1 MDKNPS
7 FKNNKR
13 FASITKNG
21 FANKTA
27 NYGGIQES
35 GFHDFYSPILSKD
48 FLELPQNLK
57 ERRAWYRF
65 FYSFNEMVRRSI
77 DLHSELPLSRIRL
90 AAPKCADAD
99 KAEYIQTFFQNMCDR
114 ISLFKKLLAF
124 AHEYYLMG
132 CCYFFLEDGS
142 EAGSESDPLFSID
155 DDLQMPESA
164 KAYRKK
170 YDNKLPDYQ
179 GWERMQILPPDMVK
193 ISRWQFTDKI
203 KAELV
208 VPTDTA
214 NLIRQGG
221 MSPEAEQE
229 VDDIMREMPLDL
241 RNSMET
247 GDPLEF
253 ETDPYQGSHLV
264 EILRKTG
271 DYEEAGS
278 SILDSCLRSLLL
290 MDKYRQAQCFTGD
303 TKIVLADGTE
313 EEIQNLVELESFKV
327 FSSTAEGKTVEGK
340 GHSARITGY
349 VDRLVELEINDV
361 LVKCTPEHRF
371 MLKDGSYKEAQFLG
385 ISEELMLIEK
395 TKPRCIQSIQHI
407 ELDNKIPVYD
417 ITVDEFHNFCLSAG
431 NFVHNSQIASRHMTP
446 MRVVTAPK
454 ASYDEVEY
462 LREQVDAALV
472 DPDYSIIANFDID
485 WNEMGADGRVLSL
498 GEEYAELEKRLSA
511 GLGVTMGL
519 LTGEATY
526 GGERISLE
534 IINTQYMLFREIV
547 QDFVENN
554 IFKPVALKKG
564 FWEYDK
570 FGNKKILIPT
580 ISFTRLALRDNDAVF
595 NQLFDLY
602 QKGSIP
608 LSYILELLGLDPN
621 AAKEEIERDMLTV
634 NDSRFNDLINAISQ
648 PVADQIAENTDIS
661 KKIATYLKLKWN
673 DEGGG
678 EGEEGDPGEE
688 ERFK

>member
-1 MDKNPS
+1 MLMNKNPS
-7 FKNNKR
+7 FKNKKH
-13 FASITKNG
+13 ASITKKAFSKRASNG
-21 FANKTA
+21 GTSDAMN
-27 NYGGIQES
+27 S
-35 GFHDFYSPILSKD
+35 DFYSPILSKD

-90 AAPKCADAD
+90 APPKCTDAE
-99 KAEYIQTFFQNMCDR
+99 KSAYIQTFFQNMCDR
-114 ISLFKKLLAF
+114 LGLFKKLLAF
-124 AHEYYLMG
+124 SHEYYLMG
-132 CCYFFLEDGS
+132 CVYIFLEDGS
-142 EAGSESDPLFSID
+142 EAGSENDPLFNID
-155 DDLQMPESA
+155 EDLQMPEEA
-164 KAYRKK
+164 KALRKK
-170 YDNKLPDYQ
+170 YDNKAPDYQ

-193 ISRWQFTDKI
+193 VTRWQFTDRI
-203 KAELV
+203 KAELI

-221 MSPEAEQE
+221 NSPQAEQM
-229 VDDIMREMPLDL
+229 VDEIMKDMPIDL
-241 RNSMET
+241 RQSIET
-247 GDPLEF
+247 GNPTEF

-290 MDKYRQAQCFTGD
+290 LDKYRQAQ
-303 TKIVLADGTE
+303 
-313 EEIQNLVELESFKV
+313 
-327 FSSTAEGKTVEGK
+327 
-340 GHSARITGY
+340 
-349 VDRLVELEINDV
+349 
-361 LVKCTPEHRF
+361 
-371 MLKDGSYKEAQFLG
+371 
-385 ISEELMLIEK
+385 
-395 TKPRCIQSIQHI
+395 
-407 ELDNKIPVYD
+407 
-417 ITVDEFHNFCLSAG
+417 
-431 NFVHNSQIASRHMTP
+431 SQIASRHMAP

-454 ASYDEVEY
+454 ASFDEIEY
-462 LREQVDAALV
+462 LRDQVDAAIV
-472 DPDYSIIANFDID
+472 DPDYSIIANFEIE
-485 WNEMGADGRVLSL
+485 WNEMGSDGRILSL
-498 GEEYAELEKRLSA
+498 GEEYSELEKRLSA

-547 QDFVENN
+547 QEFVENH

-570 FGNKKILIPT
+570 FGNKKLLYPK

-608 LSYILELLGLDPN
+608 LSYILELLGLDPQG
-621 AAKEEIERDMLTV
+621 AKEEIEKDLLTV

-648 PVADQIAENTDIS
+648 PVADQIAEKTDVA
-661 KKIATYLKLKWN
+661 KKVAKYLKLNWQ
-673 DEGGG
+673 
-678 EGEEGDPGEE
+678 EEGDAGGAPAEE

>member
-1 MDKNPS
+1 MNKNPS
-7 FKNNKR
+7 FKNKR
-13 FASITKNG
+13 TATVSKKG
-21 FANKTA
+21 FSNRTA

-90 AAPKCADAD
+90 APPKCDDAD
-99 KAEYIQTFFQNMCDR
+99 KSAYIQTFFQNMCDR
-114 ISLFKKLLAF
+114 LGLFKKLLAF

-132 CCYFFLEDGS
+132 VVYLFLEDGS
-142 EAGSESDPLFSID
+142 EAGPQDDPLFNID
-155 DDLQMPESA
+155 DDLQMPDAA
-164 KAYRKK
+164 KAFRKK
-170 YDNKLPDYQ
+170 YDNKAPDYQ

-193 ISRWQFTDKI
+193 VTRWQFTDRI
-203 KAELV
+203 KAELL

-214 NLIRQGG
+214 NLLRQGG
-221 MSPEAEQE
+221 MGPHAEQE
-229 VDDIMREMPLDL
+229 VEEIMQDMPLDL
-241 RNSMET
+241 RDSLET

-253 ETDPYQGSHLV
+253 ETNPYLGSHLV
-264 EILRKTG
+264 EIMRKTG

-290 MDKYRQAQCFTGD
+290 MDKYRQAQ
-303 TKIVLADGTE
+303 
-313 EEIQNLVELESFKV
+313 
-327 FSSTAEGKTVEGK
+327 
-340 GHSARITGY
+340 
-349 VDRLVELEINDV
+349 
-361 LVKCTPEHRF
+361 
-371 MLKDGSYKEAQFLG
+371 
-385 ISEELMLIEK
+385 
-395 TKPRCIQSIQHI
+395 
-407 ELDNKIPVYD
+407 
-417 ITVDEFHNFCLSAG
+417 
-431 NFVHNSQIASRHMTP
+431 SQIASRHMTP
-446 MRVVTAPK
+446 MRVISAPK
-454 ASYDEVEY
+454 ASFDDIEY

-472 DPDYSIIANFDID
+472 DPDYSIIANYDIE
-485 WNEMGADGRVLSL
+485 WNEMGADGRILSL

-547 QDFVENN
+547 QDFVENH

-570 FGNKKILIPT
+570 FGNKKLLIPT

-621 AAKEEIERDMLTV
+621 SAKEEIEKDMLTV

-648 PVADQIAENTDIS
+648 PVADQIAENTDIA
-661 KKIATYLKLKWN
+661 KKIASYLKLNWKEVEGGAEG
-673 DEGGG
+673 DEGGA
-678 EGEEGDPGEE
+678 EE

>member
-7 FKNNKR
+7 FKNKRYATMSNK
-13 FASITKNG
+13 G

-27 NYGGIQES
+27 NYGGIQDS
-35 GFHDFYSPILSKD
+35 GFSDFYSPILSKD

-90 AAPKCADAD
+90 TPPKCED
-99 KAEYIQTFFQNMCDR
+99 KDKSQYIQVFFQNMCDR
-114 ISLFKKLLAF
+114 IHLFKKLLSF

-132 CCYFFLEDGS
+132 CVYLFMEDGS
-142 EAGSESDPLFSID
+142 EAGSENDPLFSID
-155 DDLQMPESA
+155 DDLGMPESA

-170 YDNKLPDYQ
+170 YDNKCPDYQ
-179 GWERMQILPPDMVK
+179 GWERMQILPPDMVNVT
-193 ISRWQFTDKI
+193 RWQFTDKI
-203 KAELV
+203 KAELI

-221 MSPEAEQE
+221 MSAQAEQE
-229 VDDIMREMPLDL
+229 VDEIMKEMPLDL
-241 RNSMET
+241 RNSLES

-253 ETDPYQGSHLV
+253 ETNPYLGSHIV

-290 MDKYRQAQCFTGD
+290 MDKYRQAQ
-303 TKIVLADGTE
+303 
-313 EEIQNLVELESFKV
+313 
-327 FSSTAEGKTVEGK
+327 
-340 GHSARITGY
+340 
-349 VDRLVELEINDV
+349 
-361 LVKCTPEHRF
+361 
-371 MLKDGSYKEAQFLG
+371 
-385 ISEELMLIEK
+385 
-395 TKPRCIQSIQHI
+395 
-407 ELDNKIPVYD
+407 
-417 ITVDEFHNFCLSAG
+417 
-431 NFVHNSQIASRHMTP
+431 SQIASRHMTP
-446 MRVVTAPK
+446 IRVVTAPK
-454 ASYDEVEY
+454 ASYDEIEY
-462 LREQVDAALV
+462 LREQVDASLV

-485 WNEMGADGRVLSL
+485 WNEMGSDGRVLSL

-547 QDFVENN
+547 QDFVEEH

-570 FGNKKILIPT
+570 FGNKTILTPT

-621 AAKEEIERDMLTV
+621 SAKEEIEKDMLTV
-634 NDSRFNDLINAISQ
+634 NDSRFNDLINGLSQ

-661 KKIATYLKLKWN
+661 KKIAAYLKLNWK
-673 DEGGG
+673 DVEGEA
-678 EGEEGDPGEE
+678 EGEEGSGEE

>member
-7 FKNNKR
+7 FKNKR
-13 FASITKNG
+13 HASISKKG
-21 FANKTA
+21 FANRTA

-90 AAPKCADAD
+90 ASPKCADAD
-99 KAEYIQTFFQNMCDR
+99 KAEYIQVFFQNMCDR
-114 ISLFKKLLAF
+114 LGLFKKLLAF

-142 EAGSESDPLFSID
+142 EAGSENDPLYSID

-164 KAYRKK
+164 KAFRKK
-170 YDNKLPDYQ
+170 YDSKFPDYQ

-193 ISRWQFTDKI
+193 ITRWQFTDKI

-253 ETDPYQGSHLV
+253 ETDPFHGSHLV

-290 MDKYRQAQCFTGD
+290 MDKYRQAQ
-303 TKIVLADGTE
+303 
-313 EEIQNLVELESFKV
+313 
-327 FSSTAEGKTVEGK
+327 
-340 GHSARITGY
+340 
-349 VDRLVELEINDV
+349 
-361 LVKCTPEHRF
+361 
-371 MLKDGSYKEAQFLG
+371 
-385 ISEELMLIEK
+385 
-395 TKPRCIQSIQHI
+395 
-407 ELDNKIPVYD
+407 
-417 ITVDEFHNFCLSAG
+417 
-431 NFVHNSQIASRHMTP
+431 SQIASRHMTP

-485 WNEMGADGRVLSL
+485 WNEMGSDGRILSL

-621 AAKEEIERDMLTV
+621 AAKAEIERDMLTV
-634 NDSRFNDLINAISQ
+634 NDSRFNDLINAVSQ
-648 PVADQIAENTDIS
+648 PVADQIAENTDIA

-678 EGEEGDPGEE
+678 EGEEGDLGEE

>member
-7 FKNNKR
+7 FKNKR
-13 FASITKNG
+13 HATVSKKG
-21 FANKTA
+21 FTSRTA

-35 GFHDFYSPILSKD
+35 AFNDFYSPILSKD

-90 AAPKCADAD
+90 APPKCADAD
-99 KAEYIQTFFQNMCDR
+99 KAEYIQVFFQNMCDR
-114 ISLFKKLLAF
+114 IGLFKKLLAF

-164 KAYRKK
+164 KAFRKK
-170 YDNKLPDYQ
+170 YDNKAPDYQ

-193 ISRWQFTDKI
+193 ITRWQFTDKI

-214 NLIRQGG
+214 NLIRQSG
-221 MSPEAEQE
+221 MNPQAEQE
-229 VDDIMREMPLDL
+229 VDEIMKEMPLDL
-241 RNSMET
+241 RNSLET

-253 ETDPYQGSHLV
+253 ETDQYQGSHLV

-290 MDKYRQAQCFTGD
+290 MDKYRQAQ
-303 TKIVLADGTE
+303 
-313 EEIQNLVELESFKV
+313 
-327 FSSTAEGKTVEGK
+327 
-340 GHSARITGY
+340 
-349 VDRLVELEINDV
+349 
-361 LVKCTPEHRF
+361 
-371 MLKDGSYKEAQFLG
+371 
-385 ISEELMLIEK
+385 
-395 TKPRCIQSIQHI
+395 
-407 ELDNKIPVYD
+407 
-417 ITVDEFHNFCLSAG
+417 
-431 NFVHNSQIASRHMTP
+431 SQIASRHMTP

-454 ASYDEVEY
+454 ASYDEIEY

-547 QDFVENN
+547 QDFVENH

-621 AAKEEIERDMLTV
+621 AAKAEIEADMLTV

-648 PVADQIAENTDIS
+648 PVADQIAESTDIA
-661 KKIATYLKLKWN
+661 KKIAAYLKLTWKDPEGGEG
-673 DEGGG
+673 DEGG
-678 EGEEGDPGEE
+678 DE

>member
-7 FKNNKR
+7 FKNKR
-13 FASITKNG
+13 YATMSKKG
-21 FANKTA
+21 FANRTA

-90 AAPKCADAD
+90 TPPKCADAE
-99 KAEYIQTFFQNMCDR
+99 KSAYILTFFENMSDR
-114 ISLFKKLLAF
+114 IGLFKKLLAF

-142 EAGSESDPLFSID
+142 EAGSENDPLFNID
-155 DDLQMPESA
+155 DDLGMPEEA

-170 YDNKLPDYQ
+170 YDNKAPDYQ

-193 ISRWQFTDKI
+193 ITRWQFTDKI
-203 KAELV
+203 KAELI

-221 MSPEAEQE
+221 MNPQAEQE
-229 VDDIMREMPLDL
+229 VEDIMKEMPLDL
-241 RNSMET
+241 RNSLES
-247 GDPLEF
+247 GDPMEF
-253 ETDPYQGSHLV
+253 ETNPYMGSHLV

-290 MDKYRQAQCFTGD
+290 MDKYRQAQ
-303 TKIVLADGTE
+303 
-313 EEIQNLVELESFKV
+313 
-327 FSSTAEGKTVEGK
+327 
-340 GHSARITGY
+340 
-349 VDRLVELEINDV
+349 
-361 LVKCTPEHRF
+361 
-371 MLKDGSYKEAQFLG
+371 
-385 ISEELMLIEK
+385 
-395 TKPRCIQSIQHI
+395 
-407 ELDNKIPVYD
+407 
-417 ITVDEFHNFCLSAG
+417 
-431 NFVHNSQIASRHMTP
+431 SQIASRHMTP

-485 WNEMGADGRVLSL
+485 WNEMGSDGRILSL

-547 QDFVENN
+547 QDFVENH

-570 FGNKKILIPT
+570 FGNKKLLIPT

-621 AAKEEIERDMLTV
+621 SAKEEIEKDMLTV

-648 PVADQIAENTDIS
+648 PVADQIAESTDIA
-661 KKIATYLKLKWN
+661 KKIASYMKLNWK
-673 DEGGG
+673 DPEGGAD
-678 EGEEGDPGEE
+678 EGEEGGGDE

>member
-7 FKNNKR
+7 FKSKR
-13 FASITKNG
+13 YATVSKKG
-21 FANKTA
+21 FSNRTA
-27 NYGGIQES
+27 NYGGIQDS
-35 GFHDFYSPILSKD
+35 GFSDFYSPILSKD

-90 AAPKCADAD
+90 APPKCEDAD
-99 KAEYIQTFFQNMCDR
+99 KAEYIQVFFQNMSDR
-114 ISLFKKLLAF
+114 IGLFKKLLAF

-132 CCYFFLEDGS
+132 CVYLFIEDGS
-142 EAGSESDPLFSID
+142 EAGAENDPLFNID
-155 DDLQMPESA
+155 DDLQMPEA
-164 KAYRKK
+164 ARAFRKK
-170 YDNKLPDYQ
+170 YDNKAPDYQ
-179 GWERMQILPPDMVK
+179 GWERIQILPPDMVN
-193 ISRWQFTDKI
+193 ITRWQFTDKY
-203 KAELV
+203 KAELL

-221 MSPEAEQE
+221 MGGDSEQE
-229 VDDIMREMPLDL
+229 VDDIMKEMPLDL
-241 RNSMET
+241 RNSLES

-253 ETDPYQGSHLV
+253 ETDPYAGSHLV

-278 SILDSCLRSLLL
+278 SILDCVLRSLLL
-290 MDKYRQAQCFTGD
+290 MDKYRQAQ
-303 TKIVLADGTE
+303 
-313 EEIQNLVELESFKV
+313 
-327 FSSTAEGKTVEGK
+327 
-340 GHSARITGY
+340 
-349 VDRLVELEINDV
+349 
-361 LVKCTPEHRF
+361 
-371 MLKDGSYKEAQFLG
+371 
-385 ISEELMLIEK
+385 
-395 TKPRCIQSIQHI
+395 
-407 ELDNKIPVYD
+407 
-417 ITVDEFHNFCLSAG
+417 
-431 NFVHNSQIASRHMTP
+431 SQIASRHMTP
-446 MRVVTAPK
+446 IRVVTAPK

-462 LREQVDAALV
+462 LREQVDASLV

-485 WNEMGADGRVLSL
+485 WNEMGSDGRVLSL

-526 GGERISLE
+526 GGEKISLE

-547 QDFVENN
+547 QDFVENH

-570 FGNKKILIPT
+570 FGNKKLLTPS

-608 LSYILELLGLDPN
+608 LSYILELLGLDAN
-621 AAKEEIERDMLTV
+621 AAKAEIEKDMLTV
-634 NDSRFNDLINAISQ
+634 NDSRFNDLINAIAQ
-648 PVADQIAENTDIS
+648 PVADQVAENTDIAQ
-661 KKIATYLKLKWN
+661 KVANYLNLNWKE
-673 DEGGG
+673 EGGG
-678 EGEEGDPGEE
+678 EGSEDAGEE